1 MARPAPDTKKRTVPG
16 LRLARGVCMKLIY
29 TNDMCR
35 ADAQREEAA
44 GDPDFSAGCNG
55 CENCTDDMAPARG
68 MDVAEWQELF
78 VLRGRARTMKLALA
92 AKNEAESREL
102 KAAQE
107 ADELR
112 ASIKAVLNHWREF
125 GPGHGFDEC
134 VERAAAWA
142 LGPNVEVTCPPRG
155 RHRRNDEHDQG

>member
-1 MARPAPDTKKRTVPG
+1 MNMAEHEA
-16 LRLARGVCMKLIY
+16 
-29 TNDMCR
+29 
-35 ADAQREEAA
+35 AA
-44 GDPDFSAGCNG
+44 GDPDCSAGCNG

-68 MDVAEWQELF
+68 MDAAEWQELF
-78 VLRGRARTMKLALA
+78 VLRGRARTMELALA

-107 ADELR
+107 ADEMR

-125 GPGHGFDEC
+125 GPEHGFDEC

-142 LGPNVEVTCPPRG
+142 SGPNARLCG
-155 RHRRNDEHDQG
+155 Q